1 MNNTNKLKFFGYS
14 DDTFGE
20 YGITGQDFDNCGSGK
35 PIQCLVDCKEHGRVL
50 IIGQYLQ
57 NGCWMA
63 GACKV
68 EGEDIFP
75 DWPISISQSE
85 ETPYSVELT
94 VEIPEC
100 DFTLEWHG

>member
-1 MNNTNKLKFFGYS
+1 
-14 DDTFGE
+14 
-20 YGITGQDFDNCGSGK
+20 
-35 PIQCLVDCKEHGRVL
+35 
-50 IIGQYLQ
+50 
-57 NGCWMA
+57 MA

-68 EGEDIFP
+68 EEEDIFP